1 MKQNLFWIRIPFSL
15 LLLILSTAC
24 GGGYSP
30 LIEDS
35 YEIVTLTPGPT
46 RTPSPTEAP
55 VSEDANGIALA
66 FYRAWEGFDYLGMY
80 SLLAPSKQA
89 VVDSQSF
96 TTLYDETM
104 TTATVQTLHAQPLAI
119 NQEGS
124 TAEFSVRVTW
134 ETAVIGSITRDFTVP
149 MTFENGR
156 WGIIWDEGLILPE
169 MAGGNRLFLDY
180 RIPARANIYDIN
192 GLALAY
198 QGTVFTLGVIPG
210 QIEDEEGL
218 LINLSPVLNLP
229 PDEIKAIYAPAQP
242 DWYWPIGEIP
252 EETLQ
257 QYITALQPY
266 LGKGLAQPEPR
277 LARLHSDD
285 GVAPHV
291 VGYTG
296 YIPAEQFADY
306 QAQGYRG
313 DEQVGLAGVERWG
326 EDYLNGARGGIL
338 TVVGPSGEYI
348 TTVQERES
356 KQARSIYTTL
366 DRDFQK
372 AVEDALA
379 HAIETHPLGQRGA
392 AVVMDVKTGAIR
404 AMASYPTYSPTIF
417 DLARPDADVELG
429 QVLSEPANP
438 LVNRVTQGAYPAGSL
453 FKVVTFTA
461 AVNSGLYTPET
472 TYTSTGTWSR
482 LGESFIKTDWL
493 AGGHGTVS
501 LAQALVVSCNSCFYD
516 AAYNMD
522 FQDNFFFPNTAKEFG
537 LSSPTGIEGVAEN
550 SGLIPDPEWK
560 LANIGE
566 GWATGDAVNMG
577 IGQGYVQ
584 VTPLQMVT
592 IFAALAHNGTLPR
605 PTLIDRIGSGGGA
618 PEEPWPVHTNGQL
631 PLSPEYLA
639 VIQNSL
645 WNVANSNAGTAA
657 YQFVGLPVPVAGKTG
672 TAESP
677 PNAPHAWFSG
687 YAPAAPYTRSDG
699 LTISEPEIAVVVIV
713 ENSGEGSEVSAPIF
727 RRIVEL
733 YYGVTPLQPLPWE

>member
-1 MKQNLFWIRIPFSL
+1 MNQKSFWTRISYLFVL
-15 LLLILSTAC
+15 MLSVAC
-24 GGGYSP
+24 GGGNPAP

-55 VSEDANGIALA
+55 VTEDANGIALA
-66 FYRAWEGFDYLGMY
+66 FYRAWEGLDYLGMY
-80 SLLAPSKQA
+80 SLLAPSNQA
-89 VVDSQSF
+89 IIDSQSF

-104 TTATVQTLHAQPLAI
+104 TTAAVQTLHAQPLAVS
-119 NQEGS
+119 QEGS

-149 MTFENGR
+149 LLFENGR

-180 RIPARANIYDIN
+180 RIPSRANIYDIN

-198 QGTVFTLGVIPG
+198 QGTIFTLGVIPG
-210 QIEDEEGL
+210 QIEDEEGM
-218 LINLSPVLNLP
+218 LINLSPILNLSP
-229 PDEIKAIYAPAQP
+229 EEIKAIYAPAQP

-266 LGKGLAQPEPR
+266 IGKGLAQPEPR
-277 LARLHSDD
+277 LARLYSDD
-285 GVAPHV
+285 GVAPHI

-296 YIPAEQFADY
+296 YIPAETLADY
-306 QAQGYRG
+306 QLQGYRG
-313 DEQVGLAGVERWG
+313 DEQVGLAGIERWG
-326 EDYLNGARGGIL
+326 EDYLNGERGGML

-348 TTVQERES
+348 STVQERES
-356 KQARSIYTTL
+356 KQARSVYTTL

-372 AVEDALA
+372 SVEEALA
-379 HAIETHPLGQRGA
+379 YAIETHPVGNRGA
-392 AVVMDVKTGAIR
+392 VVVIDVNTGAIR

-429 QVLSEPANP
+429 QVLSNPANP

-461 AVNSGLYTPET
+461 AVNSGLYTPES
-472 TYTSTGTWSR
+472 TYTSTGTWER
-482 LGESFIKTDWL
+482 LGENFVKTDWSET
-493 AGGHGTVS
+493 GHGTVS

-522 FQDNFFFPNTAKEFG
+522 FQDNFFFSNTAKEFG
-537 LSSPTGIEGVAEN
+537 LSSATGIEGAAEN

-560 LANIGE
+560 LANVGE

-584 VTPLQMVT
+584 VTPLQMAT
-592 IFAALAHNGTLPR
+592 IFAALANGGTIPQ

-618 PEEPWPVHTNGQL
+618 PEELWPSQNKGQL
-631 PLSPEYLA
+631 PLSPEHLA
-639 VIQNSL
+639 TIQNSL
-645 WNVANSNAGTAA
+645 WNVANSEAGTAVDR
-657 YQFVGLPVPVAGKTG
+657 FIGLPVPVAGKTG
-672 TAESP
+672 TAEAP
-677 PNAPHAWFSG
+677 PNSPHAWFAG
-687 YAPAAPYTRSDG
+687 YAPAASYTRSDG
-699 LTISEPEIAVVVIV
+699 LTLNEPEIAVVVIV
-713 ENSGEGSEVSAPIF
+713 ENAGEGSEVSAPIF